1 MLSLK
6 CASDAMHDVALQ
18 AFHVG
23 LDKPSWLSDEYY
35 VDTVLTMDVSAER
48 QAAMEAQRVQ

>member
-1 MLSLK
+1 
-6 CASDAMHDVALQ
+6 MHDVALQ

-35 VDTVLTMDVSAER
+35 LDTVITMDVSAEQ
-48 QAAMEAQRVQ
+48 QAALDAQQVQ

>member
-1 MLSLK
+1 
-6 CASDAMHDVALQ
+6 MHDVAFQ

-48 QAAMEAQRVQ
+48 QAAMDAQRVQ